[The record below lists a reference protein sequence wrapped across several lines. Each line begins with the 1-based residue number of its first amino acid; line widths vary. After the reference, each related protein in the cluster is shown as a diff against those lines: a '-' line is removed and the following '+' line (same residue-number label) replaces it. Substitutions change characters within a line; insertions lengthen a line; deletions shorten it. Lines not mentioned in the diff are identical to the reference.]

1 MYHSLRPWFCSVHIC
16 SSVSITYINML
27 KTKGPG
33 HSYKAFKGFLRV
45 ETCGLRGASPPRPPL
60 GLRPWTPPGA
70 LKRAPG
76 PPAATREAPFASL
89 ITLA

>member
-16 SSVSITYINML
+16 SSVSIIYINML

-45 ETCGLRGASPPRPPL
+45 ETC

>member
-1 MYHSLRPWFCSVHIC
+1 MYHTLRPWFCSVHIC

-45 ETCGLRGASPPRPPL
+45 ETCGLRGASPPSTPTGASPL
-60 GLRPWTPPGA
+60 DPRL
-70 LKRAPG
+70 
-76 PPAATREAPFASL
+76 
-89 ITLA
+89 